1 MNFSFRL
8 KHPSKDKETLIYFT
22 ASFKNEG
29 KTFVYSTG
37 EKIHPKDWDFKNKR
51 PNNLSGRKKD
61 AELRRE
67 IDTQLSRYSNF
78 FIKLNS
84 RYKTISEELTIE
96 KTKEEFNIEFKKVSK
111 NINDFYKVYDLF
123 LLEKKEDQTDQANS
137 VTTISR
143 YGYNK
148 KLLEK
153 FQSSTSF
160 KLRFN
165 KINKDFYNAFIRYC
179 VETEN
184 HSANTLSRNIGL
196 LKTFLY
202 WAYDNKF
209 TYNDEFKNFKNIKK
223 FITNE
228 IALTKEQVDE
238 INNFDLKENNKL
250 IRVRDLFI
258 FGCSTGMRYSNYS
271 KVKKNDI
278 RNGFI
283 NVIDVKDNSKSLTIP
298 LNKYSTAVLEK
309 YDYKLPSISNQKFND
324 YLKELFEKMEYTEIV
339 KKTMKYGNEIIE
351 TESPLFERISSHTA
365 RRSFITIMKNEGV
378 PDKVIMSYTG
388 HKSIEVFN
396 NYYRP
401 NQEHRINFMN
411 QVWK

>member
-8 KHPSKDKETLIYFT
+8 KYPSKDKETLIYFT

-37 EKIHPKDWDFKNKR
+37 EKIHPNDWDIKNKR
-51 PNNLSGRKKD
+51 PNNLSGRKKE
-61 AELRRE
+61 AELRRA
-67 IDTQLSRYSNF
+67 IDTQLSRYSAF
-78 FIKLNS
+78 FIKLIS
-84 RYKTISEELTIE
+84 RYKTINEELTIE

-111 NINDFYKVYDLF
+111 NINDFYRVYDLF
-123 LLEKKEDQTDQANS
+123 LQEKNDDQTDQANS
-137 VTTISR
+137 ITTISR
-143 YGYNK
+143 YKYNK
-148 KLLEK
+148 TLLEK
-153 FQSSTSF
+153 FQDHTSF

-165 KINKDFYNAFIRYC
+165 KINKKFYNAFIQYC
-179 VETEN
+179 VENEN

-202 WAYDNKF
+202 WALENKF
-209 TYNDEFKNFKNIKK
+209 TYNDDFKNFKNVKK

-238 INNFDLKENNKL
+238 INNFDLKNNNKL

-278 RNGFI
+278 LNGFI
-283 NVIDVKDNSKSLTIP
+283 NVIDVKDNSKSLSIP
-298 LNKYSTAVLEK
+298 LNKYSKTILEK
-309 YDYKLPSISNQKFND
+309 YDFKLPSISNQKFND
-324 YLKELFEKMEYTEIV
+324 YLKELFEKMEYTEII
-339 KKTMKYGNEIIE
+339 KKTMRYGNDIIE
-351 TESPLFERISSHTA
+351 TESPMFERISSHTA
-365 RRSFITIMKNEGV
+365 RRSFITIMKNEGI